1 MRSKFFAY
9 TLKFTKV
16 NSVMR
21 KTNTESFLSEFWK
34 GIKSFFS
41 AIFSFLAD
49 VVRMIMKAVF
59 YSWALTLSSLLVFSL
74 SFWLITAGMKNL
86 GIDFNIINFIGNQVM
101 KSEDGFELMLDLD
114 WEDEAMKDETLGK
127 FANEM
132 ADSQPV
138 AGEQKYKAGE
148 IPDFIKEELKEVAE
162 KLRSEEAVW
171 Q

>member
-1 MRSKFFAY
+1 
-9 TLKFTKV
+9 
-16 NSVMR
+16 
-21 KTNTESFLSEFWK
+21 
-34 GIKSFFS
+34 
-41 AIFSFLAD
+41 
-49 VVRMIMKAVF
+49 MKAVF